1 MSLITDS
8 RNAVTARV
16 VGSGPEGLVEPVV
29 GAPGKLNFGLIQGDK
44 EVKDGDRL
52 VTAGFSTEGG
62 LASRYPADIP
72 IGQVVETIPAQEQQ
86 KEQVSV
92 EPFAE
97 LSRPERGHG
106 PDQRGFRVVI
116 VTPPILLRL
125 VAIVF
130 LTVLLQIGLFSQ
142 IPIFGSVPNLI
153 PVVVVSLGLLGGAVT
168 GAVTG
173 FAAGLLVDVMIGGTL
188 GVASLA
194 LMAAGYLAG
203 RWREGY
209 DIVSSLVPPLLI
221 GALTALTAL
230 IYGGLTLTLGVEA
243 PVSVLALRE
252 VVIQGLLA
260 VLLAVPVFPLIKRVL
275 RPALVDD
282 ATRARARASGV
293 GGSGRGGTF
302 GMMRGQGSI

>member
-1 MSLITDS
+1 M
-8 RNAVTARV
+8 
-16 VGSGPEGLVEPVV
+16 
-29 GAPGKLNFGLIQGDK
+29 
-44 EVKDGDRL
+44 
-52 VTAGFSTEGG
+52 
-62 LASRYPADIP
+62 
-72 IGQVVETIPAQEQQ
+72 
-86 KEQVSV
+86 
-92 EPFAE
+92 
-97 LSRPERGHG
+97 
-106 PDQRGFRVVI
+106 I
-116 VTPPILLRL
+116 VTPPILVRL

-130 LTVLLQIGLFSQ
+130 LAVLVQIGLFSQ
-142 IPIFGSVPNLI
+142 ITIFGSVANLI

-173 FAAGLLVDVMIGGTL
+173 FAAGLLIDVMIGGTL

-252 VVIQGLLA
+252 AVIQGLLA
-260 VLLAVPVFPLIKRVL
+260 VLLAVPVFPLIKRFL
-275 RPALVDD
+275 RPVLVDY
-282 ATRARARASGV
+282 ATRARARTSAAE
-293 GGSGRGGTF
+293 GSGRRGTF
-302 GMMRGQGSI
+302 GMMRGQGSL